1 MRLVVAA
8 VVWMT
13 MVGGLSAFMNHR
25 VAVAPAQR
33 LDLREATGVFRL
45 EVTPSF
51 EAQPDPFALITE
63 EGERPAALRVS
74 LNGSEVVRLDE
85 TVAGGGAIVV
95 EPVPGLVEGRNE
107 FFIEANPPV
116 EHADKSHAV
125 RVRLTQDGKPLADRT
140 FWSEPGIRLTAS
152 FEADL
157 TLEQPPEENRH
168 GH

>member
-8 VVWMT
+8 VVWMA
-13 MVGGLSAFMNHR
+13 MVGGLALFMNHR

-33 LDLREATGVFRL
+33 LDLREAAGVFRL

-51 EAQPDPFALITE
+51 EAQPDPFALVTE
-63 EGERPAALRVS
+63 EGGRPAALRVL
-74 LNGSEVVRLDE
+74 LNGAEVVRLDE
-85 TVAGGGAIVV
+85 TVAGGGAVVV
-95 EPVPGLVEGRNE
+95 EPVPGLTEGRNE
-107 FFIEANPPV
+107 FFVEANPPV

-125 RVRLTQDGKPLADRT
+125 RVRLSRDGKPLADQT

-152 FEADL
+152 FETNL
-157 TLEQPPEENRH
+157 TLEQTDEEDRH